1 MKYLN
6 TILLLIAVLL
16 FLILIKLSTL
26 DGFLRK
32 AQDNDKAL
40 IAANQKLEV
49 SLTDFKNLLEPVV
62 KKYFKR

>member
-1 MKYLN
+1 MRYLN
-6 TILLLIAVLL
+6 AILVLIAILL

-40 IAANQKLEV
+40 VIANQKLES